1 MKPKKY
7 FIIDFDSTF
16 VQSEGLEELA
26 RISLKNNPKKDEIYE
41 KIKTITNLGLEGKL
55 SFGKS
60 LSQRLKLF
68 KGTKKDI
75 EIVARIFK
83 RKTTLSIKRN
93 KQFFKT
99 YKDSIYI
106 VSGGFKEFIIPVM
119 KAFQIPNSNIFA
131 NTFIFDNMENIIG
144 YDRQNTLAQDN
155 GKYRA
160 VRLLNLRGEIYIIGD
175 GYTDYQIRQ
184 LGAAKY
190 FIAFTENV
198 VRKSVIKKADQI
210 APNFDEFLY
219 ANKIDA
225 SLSYPKNRIKV
236 LLLENI
242 NQEAIKVFEKE
253 GYPVEYY
260 EKTLSYDELSE
271 KIKHISILGIRSG
284 TKIDEE
290 LLKKARHLVSLGAF
304 CIGTN
309 QINLSVAS
317 QKGITVFNA
326 PYSNTR
332 SVVELTIGE
341 IIILMR
347 NIIDKNNLLHQGL
360 WNKSAVNSHEIRGKT
375 LGIVGYGNIGSQL
388 SVIAESLGM
397 QVLFYD
403 KADKL
408 ALGNAKKCLSLRE
421 VLKNSDVISIHVDGN
436 LDNQNFI
443 SEKEFRIMK
452 PGVIFVNSSRGFVV
466 DLQVLAKS
474 ICEGKIGGAAID
486 VFPNEPK
493 NKGDIFVS
501 KLQNLPNVILTPHIG
516 GSTEEAQKNI
526 GEFVSQKI
534 ISYINTGDTMLSV
547 NFPNVQLPALH
558 NSHRLLHI
566 HKNVPGILAQIN
578 SVLAKNNINVE
589 GQYLKTNEEV
599 GYVITDINKRHN
611 HSFLEELKNIKNTIR
626 SRILY

>member
-1 MKPKKY
+1 MLQQKY

-16 VQSEGLEELA
+16 VKSEGLEELA
-26 RISLKNNPKKDEIYE
+26 RIALKNNPKKNEIYE
-41 KIKTITNLGLEGKL
+41 KIKDITNLGLEGKL

-68 KGTKKDI
+68 KGTKKDVQT
-75 EIVARIFK
+75 VAHLFK
-83 RKTTLSIKRN
+83 RKITNSIKHN

-119 KAFQIPNSNIFA
+119 KAFRIANSNIFA
-131 NTFIFDNMENIIG
+131 NTFIFDRAGNIVG
-144 YDRQNTLAQDN
+144 YNQKNPLAQDN
-155 GKYRA
+155 GKYNA
-160 VRLLNLRGEIYIIGD
+160 VRLLDLKGEIYIIGD
-175 GYTDYQIRQ
+175 GYTDYQIKQ

-198 VRKSVIKKADQI
+198 TRKSVIKEADQI

-219 ANKIDA
+219 ANKFDA
-225 SLSYPKNRIKV
+225 SVSYPKNRIKV

-242 NQEAIKVFEKE
+242 NQEAVKAFEKE

-260 EKTLSYDELSE
+260 EKTLPYDELIK
-271 KIKHISILGIRSG
+271 KIKDISILGIRSR
-284 TKIDEE
+284 TKINEE
-290 LLKKARHLVSLGAF
+290 LFKNAKHLISLGAF

-317 QKGITVFNA
+317 QKGIAVFNA

-341 IIILMR
+341 IIVLMR
-347 NIIDKNNLLHQGL
+347 NIIDKNQLLHRGV
-360 WNKSAVNSHEIRGKT
+360 WNKSTINSHEIRGKT
-375 LGIVGYGNIGSQL
+375 LGIIGYGNIGSQL
-388 SVIAESLGM
+388 SVLAESLGM
-397 QVLFYD
+397 QVIFYD
-403 KADKL
+403 KAEKL
-408 ALGNAKKCLSLRE
+408 ALGNAKKCLT
-421 VLKNSDVISIHVDGN
+421 LKEILKKSDVISIHVDGN
-436 LDNQNFI
+436 PENQNLI
-443 SEKEFRIMK
+443 GKNEFRIMK
-452 PGVIFVNSSRGFVV
+452 SGVIFLNASRGFVV
-466 DLQVLAKS
+466 DIQALSKY
-474 ICEGKIGGAAID
+474 IREGKIGGAAID

-493 NKGDIFVS
+493 NKGDQFISELRNF
-501 KLQNLPNVILTPHIG
+501 PNVILTPHIG

-526 GEFVSQKI
+526 GEFVSHKI
-534 ISYINTGDTMLSV
+534 IDFINNGNTMLSV

-578 SVLAKNNINVE
+578 NILANNNINIE
-589 GQYLKTNEEV
+589 GQYLKTNEEI

-611 HSFLEELKNIKNTIR
+611 HSFLVELKNIKDTIR

>member
-1 MKPKKY
+1 MQKKY

-16 VQSEGLEELA
+16 VKSEGLEELA
-26 RISLKNNPKKDEIYE
+26 RIALKNNPKKNEIYE

-68 KGTKKDI
+68 KGTKKDVQT
-75 EIVARIFK
+75 VAHLFK

-93 KQFFKT
+93 KRFFKT

-119 KAFQIPNSNIFA
+119 KAFKIPNSNIFA
-131 NTFIFDNMENIIG
+131 NTFIYDKAGNIIG
-144 YDRQNTLAQDN
+144 YDRRNPLAQDN
-155 GKYRA
+155 GKYNA
-160 VRLLNLRGEIYIIGD
+160 VQLLNLKGEVYIIGD
-175 GYTDYQIRQ
+175 GYTDYQIKQ

-198 VRKSVIKKADQI
+198 TRKSVIKEADQI

-219 ANKIDA
+219 ANKLDA

-242 NQEAIKVFEKE
+242 NQEAVKAFEKE

-260 EKTLSYDELSE
+260 GKTLPHDELME
-271 KIKHISILGIRSG
+271 KIKNISVLCIRSR
-284 TKIDEE
+284 TKINEE
-290 LLKKARHLVSLGAF
+290 LLKKARHLISLGAF

-309 QINLSVAS
+309 QVNLSEAS
-317 QKGITVFNA
+317 QKGIAIFNA

-332 SVVELTIGE
+332 SVVELMIGE
-341 IIILMR
+341 IIFLMR
-347 NIIDKNNLLHQGL
+347 NIIDKNNLLHKGI
-360 WNKSAVNSHEIRGKT
+360 WDKSTVNSHEIRGKT
-375 LGIVGYGNIGSQL
+375 LGIIGYGNIGSQL
-388 SVIAESLGM
+388 SVLAESLGM

-403 KADKL
+403 KAEKL
-408 ALGNAKKCLSLRE
+408 ALGNAKKCLSLKE
-421 VLKNSDVISIHVDGN
+421 ALKNSDVISVHIGGN
-436 LDNQNFI
+436 SDNQNFI
-443 SEKEFRIMK
+443 GEKEFRLMK
-452 PGVIFVNSSRGFVV
+452 PGVIFLNASRGFVV
-466 DLQVLAKS
+466 DLQALSKY
-474 ICEGKIGGAAID
+474 IREGKIGGAAVD

-493 NKGDIFVS
+493 NKGNQFIS
-501 KLQNLPNVILTPHIG
+501 ELQNLPNVILTPHIG

-526 GEFVSQKI
+526 GEFVSHKI
-534 ISYINTGDTMLSV
+534 IDYINTGNTMLSV
-547 NFPNVQLPALH
+547 NFPNVQLPVLH

-578 SVLAKNNINVE
+578 NILAKNNINIE
-589 GQYLKTNEEV
+589 GQYLKTNEEI

-611 HSFLEELKNIKNTIR
+611 HSFLVELKNIRDTIR

>member
-1 MKPKKY
+1 MQKKY

-16 VQSEGLEELA
+16 VKSEGLEELA
-26 RISLKNNPKKDEIYE
+26 RIALKNNPEKNEIYE

-68 KGTKKDI
+68 KGTKKDVQT
-75 EIVARIFK
+75 VARLFK
-83 RKTTLSIKRN
+83 RKITNSIKHN

-99 YKDSIYI
+99 YRDSIYI

-119 KAFQIPNSNIFA
+119 KTFRIPNSNIFA
-131 NTFIFDNMENIIG
+131 NTFIFDRTGNIVG
-144 YDRQNTLAQDN
+144 YDQKNPLAQDN
-155 GKYRA
+155 GKYNA
-160 VRLLNLRGEIYIIGD
+160 VRLLDLKGEIYIIGD
-175 GYTDYQIRQ
+175 GYTDYQIKQ

-198 VRKSVIKKADQI
+198 IRKSVIKEADQI

-219 ANKIDA
+219 ANKFDA
-225 SLSYPKNRIKV
+225 SVSYPKNRIKV

-242 NQEAIKVFEKE
+242 NQEAVKAFEKE
-253 GYPVEYY
+253 GYPIEYY
-260 EKTLSYDELSE
+260 EKTLPHNELME
-271 KIKHISILGIRSG
+271 KIKNISILGIRSRS
-284 TKIDEE
+284 KINEE
-290 LLKKARHLVSLGAF
+290 LLKKARRLISLGAF

-309 QINLSVAS
+309 QVDLSAAS

-341 IIILMR
+341 IIVLMR
-347 NIIDKNNLLHQGL
+347 NIIDKNQLLHRGV
-360 WNKSAVNSHEIRGKT
+360 WNKSTINSHEIRGKT
-375 LGIVGYGNIGSQL
+375 LGIIGYGNIGSQL
-388 SVIAESLGM
+388 SVLAESLGM

-403 KADKL
+403 KAEKL
-408 ALGNAKKCLSLRE
+408 ALGNAKKCLSLKE
-421 VLKNSDVISIHVDGN
+421 ILKNSDVVSVHVDGN
-436 LDNQNFI
+436 PENQNLI
-443 SEKEFRIMK
+443 GKNEFRIMK
-452 PGVIFVNSSRGFVV
+452 SGVIFLNASRGFVV
-466 DLQVLAKS
+466 DIQALSKY
-474 ICEGKIGGAAID
+474 IKEGKIGGVAVD

-493 NKGDIFVS
+493 NKGDRFIS
-501 KLQNLPNVILTPHIG
+501 ELQNLPNVILTPHIG

-526 GEFVSQKI
+526 GEFVSHKI
-534 ISYINTGDTMLSV
+534 IDYINTGNTTLSV
-547 NFPNVQLPALH
+547 NFPNVQLPILY

-578 SVLAKNNINVE
+578 NILAKNNINIE
-589 GQYLKTNEEV
+589 GQYLKTNEEI

-611 HSFLEELKNIKNTIR
+611 HSFLVELKNIKNTIR

>member
-1 MKPKKY
+1 MIQNKY

-16 VQSEGLEELA
+16 VKSEGLEELA
-26 RISLKNNPKKDEIYE
+26 RIALKNNPEKNEIYG
-41 KIKTITNLGLEGKL
+41 KIKAITNLGLEGKL

-68 KGTKKDI
+68 KGTKKDVQT
-75 EIVARIFK
+75 VARLFK
-83 RKTTLSIKRN
+83 RKITNSIKHN

-119 KAFQIPNSNIFA
+119 KAFQIPNINIFA
-131 NTFIFDNMENIIG
+131 NTFIFDRTGNIVG
-144 YDRQNTLAQDN
+144 YDRKNPLAQDN
-155 GKYRA
+155 GKYNA
-160 VRLLNLRGEIYIIGD
+160 VRLLDLKGEIYIIGD
-175 GYTDYQIRQ
+175 GYTDYQIKQ

-198 VRKSVIKKADQI
+198 TRKSVIKKADQI

-219 ANKIDA
+219 ANKFDA
-225 SLSYPKNRIKV
+225 SVSYPKNRIKV

-242 NQEAIKVFEKE
+242 NQEAVKLFEKE

-260 EKTLSYDELSE
+260 EKTLPYNELME
-271 KIKHISILGIRSG
+271 KVKNISILGIRSR
-284 TKIDEE
+284 TKINEE
-290 LLKKARHLVSLGAF
+290 LLKKAIRLISLGAF

-309 QINLSVAS
+309 QIDLSAAS
-317 QKGITVFNA
+317 RKGISVFNA

-332 SVVELTIGE
+332 SVVELMIGE
-341 IIILMR
+341 IIVLMR
-347 NIIDKNNLLHQGL
+347 NIIDKNIMLHKGI
-360 WNKSAVNSHEIRGKT
+360 WNKSTVNSHEIRGKT
-375 LGIVGYGNIGSQL
+375 LGIIGYGNIGSQL
-388 SVIAESLGM
+388 SVLAESLGM
-397 QVLFYD
+397 KVLFFD
-403 KADKL
+403 KVDKL
-408 ALGNAKKCLSLRE
+408 ALGNAKKCLSLKE
-421 VLKNSDVISIHVDGN
+421 ILKESDVISVHIDGS
-436 LDNQNFI
+436 LDNHNFI
-443 SEKEFRIMK
+443 GEKEFRLMK
-452 PGVIFVNSSRGFVV
+452 PGVIFLNASRGFVV
-466 DLQVLAKS
+466 DIRALSKY
-474 ICEGKIGGAAID
+474 IREGKIRGVAVD
-486 VFPNEPK
+486 VFPDEPK
-493 NKGDIFVS
+493 NKGDRFIS
-501 KLQNLPNVILTPHIG
+501 ELQNLPNVILTPHIG

-534 ISYINTGDTMLSV
+534 ISYINTGDTMLSI

-578 SVLAKNNINVE
+578 NILAKNNINIE
-589 GQYLKTNEEV
+589 GQYLKTNEEI

-611 HSFLEELKNIKNTIR
+611 HSFLVELKNIRDTIH